1 MEPFKVTIFHAGNA
15 DSQMDHQV
23 GNGFCWKFNQHTG
36 LPQWGPVL
44 DQLGGEPTGKI
55 SGIHEETN
63 HEGTNNEGSFMQKFK
78 ELGDSM
84 ELERIELEIGL

>member
-1 MEPFKVTIFHAGNA
+1 
-15 DSQMDHQV
+15 
-23 GNGFCWKFNQHTG
+23 
-36 LPQWGPVL
+36 L
-44 DQLGGEPTGKI
+44 DQLGGEPTEKI

>member
-1 MEPFKVTIFHAGNA
+1 MGEMLIPRWITRSAMGSVGDSTSTRGFPFWTSWEV
-15 DSQMDHQV
+15 SQP
-23 GNGFCWKFNQHTG
+23 K
-36 LPQWGPVL
+36 
-44 DQLGGEPTGKI
+44 KI
-55 SGIHEETN
+55 SGIHKETN